1 MKDTMIQFLIN
12 KENEIIRSY
21 ESYLANVPIQEI
33 DNRAQNSI
41 VRHNNHIKVL
51 KSIIRFH
58 GKEKEK
64 KLRSN
69 YLSRKEDNLKKIY
82 LNIMNNFS
90 DGTLKGE
97 LYEIF
102 KDEVDIINS
111 NNLI

>member
-1 MKDTMIQFLIN
+1 M
-12 KENEIIRSY
+12 
-21 ESYLANVPIQEI
+21 
-33 DNRAQNSI
+33 
-41 VRHNNHIKVL
+41 
-51 KSIIRFH
+51 FH
-58 GKEKEK
+58 GNKKEK

-69 YLSRKEDNLKKIY
+69 YLSRKENNLKKIY

>member
-1 MKDTMIQFLIN
+1 M
-12 KENEIIRSY
+12 
-21 ESYLANVPIQEI
+21 
-33 DNRAQNSI
+33 
-41 VRHNNHIKVL
+41 
-51 KSIIRFH
+51 FH
-58 GKEKEK
+58 GNEKEK

-69 YLSRKEDNLKKIY
+69 YISRKENNLKKLY

-111 NNLI
+111 NNTI

>member
-1 MKDTMIQFLIN
+1 M
-12 KENEIIRSY
+12 
-21 ESYLANVPIQEI
+21 
-33 DNRAQNSI
+33 
-41 VRHNNHIKVL
+41 
-51 KSIIRFH
+51 FH

>member
-1 MKDTMIQFLIN
+1 M
-12 KENEIIRSY
+12 
-21 ESYLANVPIQEI
+21 
-33 DNRAQNSI
+33 
-41 VRHNNHIKVL
+41 
-51 KSIIRFH
+51 FH

-69 YLSRKEDNLKKIY
+69 CLSRKEDNLKKIY